1 MGVPPNTR
9 VDIANG
15 GDGVMAERRN
25 AADGYDV
32 VGIGNAIVD
41 IIARCD
47 DAFLSKH
54 DLAKGFMRL
63 IPAGE
68 AGRLYEAMGPAI
80 ERSGGSAANTIA
92 GLASFGAKCGFIGR
106 VAADQFG
113 GIFRHDIRSLGVA
126 YDTPPADDG
135 EPTARCLIF
144 VTPDGE
150 RTMNTFLGAS
160 VSFSAADIDAPLIEA
175 ASIVYLEGYLFDRGE
190 AKEAFKEAAR
200 LARKSGAKVAL
211 TLSDAFCVDRHRED
225 FRALISEGAD
235 IVFANEK
242 EITSLYEVNSFAEA
256 ADAAL
261 ADCELAVLT
270 RSEAGSVI
278 VANGETIAIPPEP
291 VHKVVDV
298 TGAGDLYAAGF
309 LYGLT
314 KGLPLETCGR
324 LGSLAAAEVISHI
337 GARPELSLRELAQKR
352 GLLGD

>member
-1 MGVPPNTR
+1 
-9 VDIANG
+9 
-15 GDGVMAERRN
+15 MA
-25 AADGYDV
+25 GKLYDV

-47 DAFLSKH
+47 DGFLSKH

-63 IPAGE
+63 IDAEE
-68 AGRLYEAMGPAI
+68 AARLYEAMGPAI
-80 ERSGGSAANTIA
+80 ERSGGSVANSIA

-126 YDTPPADDG
+126 YDTPPAANG
-135 EPTARCLIF
+135 APTARCLIL

-160 VSFSAADIDAPLIEA
+160 VDFTPEDVDRTLIEA
-175 ASIVYLEGYLFDRGE
+175 ARIVYLEGYLFDRDH
-190 AKEAFKEAAR
+190 AKAAFREAAR
-200 LARKSGAKVAL
+200 LAKRAGAKVAL
-211 TLSDAFCVDRHRED
+211 SLSDAFCVDRHRDD
-225 FRALISEGAD
+225 FLTLVKEGAD

-242 EITSLYEVNSFAEA
+242 EITTLYQVNSFEEA
-256 ADAAL
+256 ADRAL

-278 VANGETIAIPPEP
+278 VGAGETIVVPAERIGEA
-291 VHKVVDV
+291 VDV

-314 KGLPLETCGR
+314 QGAPLSTCGR
-324 LGSLAAAEVISHI
+324 LGSLAAAEVVSHI
-337 GARPELSLRELAQKR
+337 GARPETSLRKLAA
-352 GLLGD
+352 GLIP

>member
-1 MGVPPNTR
+1 
-9 VDIANG
+9 
-15 GDGVMAERRN
+15 MA
-25 AADGYDV
+25 DKTYDV

-47 DAFLSKH
+47 EGFLSKH

-63 IPAGE
+63 IDAE
-68 AGRLYEAMGPAI
+68 DANRLYEAMGPAV
-80 ERSGGSAANTIA
+80 ERSGGSVANSIA

-126 YDTPPADDG
+126 YDTLPAADG
-135 EPTARCLIF
+135 APTARCLIL

-160 VSFSAADIDAPLIEA
+160 VDFTPEDLDRDLIAAAR
-175 ASIVYLEGYLFDRGE
+175 IVYLEGYLFDREE
-190 AKEAFKEAAR
+190 AKAAFRAAAR
-200 LARKSGAKVAL
+200 EAKAAGAKVAL
-211 TLSDAFCVDRHRED
+211 SLSDAFCVDRHRDD
-225 FRALISEGAD
+225 FRSLVREGAD

-242 EITSLYEVNSFAEA
+242 EITTLYQVNSFEEA

-261 ADCELAVLT
+261 QDCEMAVLT

-278 VANGETIAIPPEP
+278 VAAGETIEIEAEP
-291 VHKVVDV
+291 VARVVDL

-314 KGLPLETCGR
+314 HGAPLKACGR
-324 LGSLAAAEVISHI
+324 LGSLAAAEAIAHI
-337 GARPELSLRELAQKR
+337 GARPEISLRQLAKEN
-352 GLLGD
+352 GLID

>member
-1 MGVPPNTR
+1 
-9 VDIANG
+9 
-15 GDGVMAERRN
+15 MAEKI
-25 AADGYDV
+25 YDV

-47 DAFLSKH
+47 EGFLTKH

-63 IPAGE
+63 IDAHE
-68 AGRLYEAMGPAI
+68 AARLYEAMGPAI

-113 GIFRHDIRSLGVA
+113 GIFRHDIRSQEVA
-126 YDTPPADDG
+126 YETAPATEG
-135 EPTARCLIF
+135 APTARCLIL

-160 VSFSAADIDAPLIEA
+160 VGFTPEDVDAAMLGA
-175 ASIVYLEGYLFDRGE
+175 ARIVYLEGYLFDKEEAKAAFRQA
-190 AKEAFKEAAR
+190 AKEAKKA
-200 LARKSGAKVAL
+200 GAKVAL
-211 TLSDAFCVDRHRED
+211 SLSDAFCVDRHRAD
-225 FRALISEGAD
+225 FQAFVREGAD

-242 EITSLYEVNSFAEA
+242 EITSLYEVNSFDEA

-261 ADCELAVLT
+261 QDCEMAVLT

-278 VANGETIAIPPEP
+278 VAAGETTEIAAWP
-291 VHKVVDV
+291 VQEVVDV

-314 KGLPLETCGR
+314 RGASLAECGR
-324 LGSLAAAEVISHI
+324 LGSLAAAEVIGHI
-337 GARPELSLRELAQKR
+337 GARPETPLRKLAKGN
-352 GLLGD
+352 GLIA

>member
-1 MGVPPNTR
+1 MGPNSNTR
-9 VDIANG
+9 PGIEQGAIID
-15 GDGVMAERRN
+15 MTERN
-25 AADGYDV
+25 YDV

-41 IIARCD
+41 IIARCS

-68 AGRLYEAMGPAI
+68 AGRLYEAMGPAV

-92 GLASFGAKCGFIGR
+92 GLASLGATCGFIGK

-113 GIFRHDIRSLGVA
+113 GIFRHDIRSLGVT
-126 YDTPPADDG
+126 YDTPPARDG
-135 EPTARCLIF
+135 APTARCLIF

-160 VSFSAADIDAPLIEA
+160 VEFAVPDIDQQLV
-175 ASIVYLEGYLFDRGE
+175 ASTKIVYLEGYLFDREE
-190 AKEAFKEAAR
+190 AKAAFKEAAG
-200 LARKSGAKVAL
+200 LARRSGAKVAL
-211 TLSDAFCVDRHRED
+211 TLSDAFCVDRHRAD
-225 FRALISEGAD
+225 FRVLIREGAD
-235 IVFANEK
+235 IVFANER
-242 EITSLYEVNSFAEA
+242 EITALYEVNSFAEA

-261 ADCELAVLT
+261 QDCELAVLT
-270 RSEAGSVI
+270 RSADGSVI
-278 VANGETIAIPPEP
+278 VAKGETILIEPEP
-291 VHKVVDV
+291 VREVVDV

-314 KGLPLETCGR
+314 RGAPLATCGR

-337 GARPELSLRELAQKR
+337 GARPEVSLRKLAQDR
-352 GLLGD
+352 GLLDD

>member
-1 MGVPPNTR
+1 
-9 VDIANG
+9 
-15 GDGVMAERRN
+15 MAEKR
-25 AADGYDV
+25 YDV

-47 DAFLSKH
+47 DGFLSKH

-63 IPAGE
+63 IDAEE
-68 AGRLYEAMGPAI
+68 ANRLYAAMGPAV

-92 GLASFGAKCGFIGR
+92 GLASFGGKCGFIGR

-126 YDTPPADDG
+126 YETPPASDG
-135 EPTARCLIF
+135 APTARCLIL

-160 VSFSAADIDAPLIEA
+160 VDFTAGDLDTALIEA
-175 ASIVYLEGYLFDRGE
+175 ARIVYLEGYLFDRDD
-190 AKEAFKEAAR
+190 AKAAFREAAQ
-200 LARKSGAKVAL
+200 AAKAAGAKVAL
-211 TLSDAFCVDRHRED
+211 SLSDAFCVDRHRAD
-225 FRALISEGAD
+225 FQAFVRDGAD

-242 EITSLYEVNSFAEA
+242 EITSLYEVNSFEEA

-261 ADCELAVLT
+261 EDCEMAVLT
-270 RSEAGSVI
+270 RSEEGSVI
-278 VANGETIAIPPEP
+278 VASGEAIEIAADSVPL
-291 VHKVVDV
+291 VVDV

-314 KGLPLETCGR
+314 KRAPLAICGQ
-324 LGSLAAAEVISHI
+324 LGSLAAAEVIGHI
-337 GARPELSLRELAQKR
+337 GARPETPLRKLALGR
-352 GLLGD
+352 GLIG

>member
-1 MGVPPNTR
+1 MGAAANTR
-9 VDIANG
+9 PRAADE
-15 GDGVMAERRN
+15 GDETFMAERKF
-25 AADGYDV
+25 DV

-41 IIARCD
+41 IIARCED
-47 DAFLSKH
+47 SFLSKH

-63 IPAGE
+63 VPAEE

-92 GLASFGAKCGFIGR
+92 GLASFGANCGVIGR
-106 VAADQFG
+106 VASDQFG

-126 YDTPPADDG
+126 YDTPPSMDG
-135 EPTARCLIF
+135 EPTARCLIL

-150 RTMNTFLGAS
+150 RTMNPFLGVS
-160 VSFSAADIDAPLIEA
+160 VDFAPSDIDASLIEEA
-175 ASIVYLEGYLFDRGE
+175 KIVYLEGYLFDREE
-190 AKEAFKEAAR
+190 AKAAFKAAAK

-211 TLSDAFCVDRHRED
+211 TLSDAFCVDRHRAD
-225 FRALISEGAD
+225 FQALIRDGAD

-261 ADCELAVLT
+261 QDCELAVLT

-278 VANGETIAIPPEP
+278 VSKGETIQVVPEP
-291 VHKVVDV
+291 VREVVDV

-314 KGLPLETCGR
+314 NGAPLEIRGQ
-324 LGSLAAAEVISHI
+324 LGSLAAAEVIGHI
-337 GARPELSLRELAQKR
+337 GARPETPLRVLAQER
-352 GLLGD
+352 GLLWD